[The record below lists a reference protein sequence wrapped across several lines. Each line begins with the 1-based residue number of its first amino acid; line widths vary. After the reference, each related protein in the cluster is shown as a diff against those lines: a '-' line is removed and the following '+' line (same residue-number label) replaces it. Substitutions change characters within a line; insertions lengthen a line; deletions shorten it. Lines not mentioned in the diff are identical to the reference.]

1 MKIEFCPKCGKKMEY
16 GVKEGKLLLICP
28 KCGYSKEAS
37 PEHTYESY
45 RPEER
50 VTVVEEDITPMP
62 TVNIECPKCGYREAY
77 TWSVQTRS
85 GDESETQFFKC
96 KKCGYTWRLY
106 T

>member
-50 VTVVEEDITPMP
+50 VTAVSYTHLTLP
-62 TVNIECPKCGYREAY
+62 TTERV
-77 TWSVQTRS
+77 
-85 GDESETQFFKC
+85 
-96 KKCGYTWRLY
+96 
-106 T
+106 